1 MTAFLRA
8 RRELIA
14 ISLALGFS
22 SSLVLAEE
30 PGRFI
35 LKEADQNTFIRLD
48 TVTGSVSHC
57 SSDAGEWSCKSV
69 KDDRAALHEEIAAL
83 KKENSD
89 LKQRLSKRKDVE
101 PETRLTIPSEAE
113 IDRWLA
119 LVEKYF
125 ERFLSLIRRL
135 ERDHEG
141 QPI

>member
-1 MTAFLRA
+1 MAAFLR
-8 RRELIA
+8 RRELIGV
-14 ISLALGFS
+14 LMALGFS
-22 SSLVLAEE
+22 SSLVSAEE
-30 PGRFI
+30 AGRFV

-57 SSDAGEWSCKSV
+57 SSEAGEWSCRSV

-83 KKENSD
+83 RKENAE
-89 LKQRLSKRKDVE
+89 LKQRFSKGKDVE
-101 PETRLTIPSEAE
+101 PEARPALPSEAE

-135 ERDHEG
+135 EQKQDGR
-141 QPI
+141 PI

>member
-14 ISLALGFS
+14 LALALGFS
-22 SSLVLAEE
+22 SSLALAEE
-30 PGRFI
+30 PGRFV

-48 TVTGSVSHC
+48 TLTGSVSHC
-57 SSDAGEWSCKSV
+57 SSKAGEWSCKSV
-69 KDDRAALHEEIAAL
+69 DDDRAALHEEIAAL
-83 KKENSD
+83 RKENAE
-89 LKQRLSKRKDVE
+89 LKQRLSKKAGAE
-101 PETRLTIPSEAE
+101 PDSRLAIPSEAE

-119 LVEKYF
+119 MVEKYF

-135 ERDHEG
+135 ERDQEG

>member
-8 RRELIA
+8 RPELIA
-14 ISLALGFS
+14 MGLALGFS
-22 SSLVLAEE
+22 SSVALAEE

-57 SSDAGEWSCKSV
+57 SSLAGEWSCKSV

-83 KKENSD
+83 KKENAD
-89 LKQRLSKRKDVE
+89 LKQRLSKRKDGE

-119 LVEKYF
+119 FVEKYF

-135 ERDHEG
+135 ERDQEG

>member
-1 MTAFLRA
+1 MVAFLRA
-8 RRELIA
+8 HCELMA
-14 ISLALGFS
+14 VSLVLGLSSSLAL
-22 SSLVLAEE
+22 AQE

-69 KDDRAALHEEIAAL
+69 KDDRAALHEEIAVL
-83 KKENSD
+83 KKENAE
-89 LKQRLSKRKDVE
+89 LKQRLSKGKDGE
-101 PETRLTIPSEAE
+101 PETRLTLPSEAE

-119 LVEKYF
+119 FVEKYF
-125 ERFLSLIRRL
+125 QRFLSLIRRL
-135 ERDHEG
+135 ERDQEG